1 MNNQRLSQTQRQELK
16 LSPQQIQLMK
26 LLQLPLIELE
36 QRIKEEMEINPALE
50 DVRDNDYDD
59 EPTVDDPNEED
70 YNEEY
75 GEEKDS
81 EEKDNGEERDNNGEN
96 DDYNDD
102 EVNFSKDDEFDINDY
117 LPEEDRDD
125 YSYKY
130 QANNYSDDDDLYES
144 PIVNEE
150 TFQDYLNRQLAY
162 RDLTEK
168 QLQIGEYIIG
178 NLDDN
183 GYLSRT
189 TLNIVDDLL
198 FTMNLSA
205 TEEEVKE
212 VLAIVQELDPP
223 GIAARNLQECL
234 LIQLKR
240 LQEENPYLN
249 LDLSITI
256 VNDFFEEFTKKHYDK
271 IAKKLEV
278 SNRDLKAALD
288 EILKLNPKP
297 ADASSASTKNIH
309 YITPDF
315 FIFVRDGKVELSLDG
330 RNAPELRVSKS
341 YINMLEEF
349 SNSKDSRSKQEAVQF
364 VKQKI
369 DAAKWFIDAINQR
382 QTTLYK
388 TMKAIVEM
396 QEEYFI
402 TGDEAKLKPMI
413 LKDVAEKVGLDIS
426 TISRV
431 ANSKYVQTPYGTFM
445 LKFFFSEGIK
455 NEGGEEVST
464 REIKK
469 ILKDC
474 VENED
479 KAKPMTDEQLMLILK
494 EKGYPIARRTVA
506 KYREQ
511 LGIPVG
517 RMRKKI

>member
-1 MNNQRLSQTQRQELK
+1 MNNQRLTQTQRQELK

-50 DVRDNDYDD
+50 DTRENDYEDN
-59 EPTVDDPNEED
+59 EPTVDESD
-70 YNEEY
+70 
-75 GEEKDS
+75 
-81 EEKDNGEERDNNGEN
+81 NGEN

-102 EVNFSKDDEFDINDY
+102 EIDFSKDDEFDINDY
-117 LPEEDRDD
+117 LPEEDRED
-125 YSYKY
+125 YSYKL
-130 QANNYSDDDDLYES
+130 QANNYSSDDDDYEA

-150 TFQDYLNRQLAY
+150 TFQDYLNQQLAY

-168 QLQIGEYIIG
+168 QLEIGEYIIG

-183 GYLSRT
+183 GYLNRPVP
-189 TLNIVDDLL
+189 NIVDDML
-198 FTMNLSA
+198 FTMNLST
-205 TEEEVKE
+205 TEEEVAE
-212 VLAIVQELDPP
+212 VLSIVQELDPP
-223 GIAARNLQECL
+223 GIAARDLQECL

-240 LQEENPYLN
+240 LQEDNPFHKDYSLA
-249 LDLSITI
+249 ITI
-256 VNDFFEEFTKKHYDK
+256 VKDYFEEFTKKHYDK
-271 IAKKLEV
+271 ISKKLEV

-297 ADASSASTKNIH
+297 ADASSSGTKNIH

-315 FIFVRDGKVELSLDG
+315 FVFVRDGKVELSLDG
-330 RNAPELRVSKS
+330 RNTPELHISKQ
-341 YINMLEEF
+341 YLKMLEEF
-349 SNSKDSRSKQEAVQF
+349 SNSKDTRNKQEAVQF

-382 QTTLYK
+382 QNTLYV
-388 TMKAIVEM
+388 TMKAIVDI
-396 QEEYFI
+396 QEEYFL
-402 TGDEAKLKPMI
+402 TGDETKLKPMI
-413 LKDVAEKVGLDIS
+413 LKDVADKVGLDIS

-431 ANSKYVQTPYGTFM
+431 ANSKYVQTPYGTFL
-445 LKFFFSEGIK
+445 LKFFFSEGIT
-455 NEGGEEVST
+455 NDEGEEVST

-469 ILKDC
+469 ILKDA
-474 VENED
+474 VESED
-479 KAKPMTDEQLMLILK
+479 KSNPMTDEQLMIELK